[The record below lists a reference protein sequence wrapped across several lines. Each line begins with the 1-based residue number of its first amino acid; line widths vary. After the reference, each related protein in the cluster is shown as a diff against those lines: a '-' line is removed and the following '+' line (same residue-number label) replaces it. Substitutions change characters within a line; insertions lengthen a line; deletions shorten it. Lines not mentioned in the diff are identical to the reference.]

1 MGLLTL
7 NNLFMKVYLLP
18 HDPENG
24 TARKLIAQL
33 TSSLGA
39 HGVSVASSPTTLI
52 GRLIVWLRQLWI
64 GDLCIAIGFGQS
76 HVARNHGTIAIYQD
90 GDDFA
95 RAVAQQL
102 AECTADKLGTQ
113 LRGFKRCGYKS
124 DRVEAFGDLRRQHSP
139 SIRHNVLLMVCY
151 ETNDSNMQAFE
162 NNNADLIAELT
173 AVIKYW
179 VQ

>member
-1 MGLLTL
+1 
-7 NNLFMKVYLLP
+7 MKVYLLP
-18 HDPENG
+18 HENNEN
-24 TARKLIAQL
+24 ARKLIAL
-33 TSSLGA
+33 LNSSLGA

-76 HVARNHGTIAIYQD
+76 HVARNHGTIAIHQD

-102 AECTADKLGTQ
+102 AICTADNLGTQ
-113 LRGFKRCGYKS
+113 LRGNMRCGYKS
-124 DRVEAFGDLRRQHSP
+124 DRAESFGDLRRQHSP
-139 SIRHNVLLMVCY
+139 RVKHNVLLMVCY
-151 ETNDSNMQAFE
+151 ETNESNMQAFKS
-162 NNNADLIAELT
+162 NTADLVKSLT

-179 VQ
+179 MQ

>member
-1 MGLLTL
+1 
-7 NNLFMKVYLLP
+7 MKVYLLP
-18 HDPENG
+18 HEDNEN
-24 TARKLIAQL
+24 ARKLIAML
-33 TSSLGA
+33 NSSLGA

-76 HVARNHGTIAIYQD
+76 HVARNHGTIAIHQD
-90 GDDFA
+90 GDDYS

-102 AECTADKLGTQ
+102 AEGTAETLGTQ
-113 LRGFKRCGYKS
+113 LRGNLRCGYKS
-124 DRVEAFGDLRRQHSP
+124 DRAESFGDLRRQHSP
-139 SIRHNVLLMVCY
+139 RVKHNVLLMVCY
-151 ETNDSNMQAFE
+151 ETNESNMQAFQ
-162 NNNADLIAELT
+162 NNTADLVKGLT